1 MDDRLKKA
9 LEISDLMVTLNNTK
23 RILKEQYA
31 EKLQYYQN
39 GGRFVVTR
47 DIITFVKTLIDLNQ
61 ISAVIIDVDGEPV
74 SIDDLQTFLNTIVS
88 IYTEASNFY
97 IVEYQKLIKNRTID
111 GILDIWAKVFCL

>member
-47 DIITFVKTLIDLNQ
+47 DMITFLKTLIDLNQ

-111 GILDIWAKVFCL
+111 GILDL